1 MEKDGIMTASSLMPA
16 VKSVC
21 NVILELSFLLGLP
34 VSLVSNYFFYILH
47 TVLYVH
53 VNIISCLAVFSCL

>member
-1 MEKDGIMTASSLMPA
+1 MEKDGIMTASSLTPA

-34 VSLVSNYFFYILH
+34 VSLVANNFFTFYTLFCM
-47 TVLYVH
+47 YM
-53 VNIISCLAVFSCL
+53 